1 MNNFN
6 ATGRIS
12 SRELTIRMTG
22 EGKKVLNFSIAMNRI
37 GSDSADFV
45 SCTAFGKTAENIVK
59 YSGTGLRVALRGR
72 LCSDDYEKEGMKI
85 YTNYILVNE
94 IEFIDFKKE
103 ESEE

>member
-1 MNNFN
+1 MNSFS

-12 SRELTIRMTG
+12 SRDLILRETN
-22 EGKKVLNFSIAMNRI
+22 EGKQVLNFSIAMNRV

-45 SCTAFGKTAENIVK
+45 SCTAFGKMAENIVK

-72 LCSDDYEKEGMKI
+72 LCSDEYEKEGMKI
-85 YTNYILVNE
+85 YTNYILVSE

-103 ESEE
+103 SEE